1 MPQKPNEDAEL
12 LRLLVK
18 NPEEGLSALQKQY
31 GGLILSIAARVLR
44 GNPQNAEEVA
54 ADVLAAAWQNAEK
67 LQSEKRSLAPWLTV
81 TTRNR
86 AIDRL
91 RREKRCFEQ
100 ELNDEIFLPGDEDP
114 SEGEELI
121 GILVDEMTEP
131 DREIFLRRYYRQET
145 NEEIAQALRLTQGAV
160 KMRLSRGRERLKEL
174 YLYEMRK
181 ERKQ

>member
-1 MPQKPNEDAEL
+1 MPQKVKDDA
-12 LRLLVK
+12 RLLQLLIDD
-18 NPEEGLSALQKQY
+18 PEEGIRSLQREY

-44 GNPQNAEEVA
+44 GYPQNAEEVA

-67 LQSEKRSLAPWLTV
+67 LQSQGRMLAPWLTV

-91 RREKRCFEQ
+91 RREKRRPVQ
-100 ELNDEIFLPGDEDP
+100 ELDEELFLPGDEDP

-121 GILVDEMTEP
+121 GLLVEEMPEP

-145 NEEIAQALRLTQGAV
+145 TQEIAQKLALTPGAV
-160 KMRLSRGRERLKEL
+160 KMRLSRGREKLRQL

-181 ERKQ
+181 EQEQ